1 MHLKTCV
8 ILWYL
13 FKTKIKFYTFFFYP
27 FLGIFFNP
35 PKHPNY
41 KSYHSNFFSYRLA
54 LKNWAMNIE
63 HAFQPYDY
71 SPRPFSRGP
80 LHRFRPPPAFIGF
93 CLYTFWNLLF
103 LLLRRFFLRP
113 GKSSRHAFLVG
124 QFVLTLLPQYPSV
137 LRWPQSPNKHTM

>member
-80 LHRFRPPPAFIGF
+80 LHRFRPPPS
-93 CLYTFWNLLF
+93 LYRVLFVYLL
-103 LLLRRFFLRP
+103 
-113 GKSSRHAFLVG
+113 KSSVS
-124 QFVLTLLPQYPSV
+124 PPS
-137 LRWPQSPNKHTM
+137 PFFSPAREEFPACISCRSVCSDTPSAISFSSPMASKS

>member
-1 MHLKTCV
+1 MCHTMIFVQNKNK
-8 ILWYL
+8 ILY
-13 FKTKIKFYTFFFYP
+13 IFFFTLFSAFFSTLP
-27 FLGIFFNP
+27 STQTIKVIILIFFPIGWPWKIGLWTLNMHFNP
-35 PKHPNY
+35 MTILQGLFLEGLCIDSDP
-41 KSYHSNFFSYRLA
+41 
-54 LKNWAMNIE
+54 
-63 HAFQPYDY
+63 
-71 SPRPFSRGP
+71 
-80 LHRFRPPPAFIGF
+80 PPPAFIGF